1 MINFGFIM
9 DDLYHFPAD
18 GRRLRQWALLSLV
31 NLALVAALGLLL
43 RYKGAFYLP
52 GVNYKYLLNAHSHF
66 AFSGWITTALFVALL
81 YVLARSG
88 GRVGRV
94 YRRLFW
100 FSQLA
105 SGGML
110 ISFVMQ
116 GYGPVAIFFSALS
129 VVFSYWF
136 AFCYWRDLGRA
147 SLPAVVRLCLRLA
160 LVFLV
165 VSSAGPYLL
174 AYSMAHHLGNMTFYY
189 NSIYLYLHFQYNGWF
204 SFGVMGLFFWMLY
217 DRGVQVDGGAFR
229 WFVGLMGAACVPA
242 YGLSL
247 LWMAPPLWVRGLAGV
262 AGAMQVG
269 AIMIL
274 LWLLRD
280 LLPRAGTPKRE
291 GSWMGLLF
299 GLSVL
304 AFIIKIVLQALS
316 VVPSLGAFAFGFR
329 PVIIGYLHLVVLGF
343 VSFFLLG
350 FFIRT
355 GLSAEPGGTARL
367 GLSCFMLGVIA
378 NELILLVQ
386 SGLAMAGVAWMAA
399 PYYLL
404 GVAAL
409 MFVGMVGYVAGRPAI
424 KFMSAVDGG

>member
-1 MINFGFIM
+1 MEEH
-9 DDLYHFPAD
+9 LSFPAD
-18 GRRLRQWALLSLV
+18 GRRLRRWALLSLV
-31 NLALVAALGLLL
+31 NLAVVAALGLLL

-52 GVNYKYLLNAHSHF
+52 GVNYKYLLNSHSHF
-66 AFSGWITTALFVALL
+66 AFSGWVTTALFVGMLHIL
-81 YVLARSG
+81 VRSG
-88 GRVGRV
+88 GSLRRV
-94 YRRLFW
+94 YRWLFW
-100 FSQLA
+100 FNQLA

-110 ISFVMQ
+110 VSFMVQ
-116 GYGPVAIFFSALS
+116 GYGPVAIAFSALS

-136 AFCYWRDLGRA
+136 AFCYWRDSGRC
-147 SLPAVVRLCLRLA
+147 SLPPVVLLCLRLA

-174 AYSMAHHLGNMTFYY
+174 AYSMSHHLGDMVFYY

-204 SFGVMGLFFWMLY
+204 SLGVIGLFFWMLHERGVFVG
-217 DRGVQVDGGAFR
+217 DRGFR

-247 LWMAPPLWVRGLAGV
+247 LWMGPPVWLRGVAALAGV
-262 AGAMQVG
+262 IQVV
-269 AIMIL
+269 AVVIL
-274 LWLLRD
+274 LFRLRELLGRPGMWKYD
-280 LLPRAGTPKRE
+280 VRSA
-291 GSWMGLLF
+291 GLLWT
-299 GLSVL
+299 LSMM
-304 AFIIKIVLQALS
+304 AFVIKISLQALS
-316 VVPSLGAFAFGFR
+316 VVPSLGSFAFGFR

-355 GLSAEPGGTARL
+355 GLSVEPKGPARW
-367 GLSCFMLGVIA
+367 GLTCFVVGVIG
-378 NELILLVQ
+378 NELVLLVQ

-409 MFVGMVGYVAGRPAI
+409 MFVGMVGWVAGQPVT
-424 KFMSAVDGG
+424 KFMSVVDGD

>member
-1 MINFGFIM
+1 MVIFGFIM
-9 DDLYHFPAD
+9 DDLLHFPAD

-66 AFSGWITTALFVALL
+66 AFSGWITTALFVGML
-81 YVLARSG
+81 YILERSG

-94 YRRLFW
+94 YRWLFW
-100 FSQLA
+100 FNQLA

-136 AFCYWRDLGRA
+136 VFCYWRDLGRYL
-147 SLPAVVRLCLRLA
+147 LPPVVRLCLRLA

-204 SFGVMGLFFWMLY
+204 SFGVMGLFFWMLHE
-217 DRGVQVDGGAFR
+217 RGVRVDGGGFR

-247 LWMAPPLWVRGLAGV
+247 LWMAPPLWVRGLAALAAV
-262 AGAMQVG
+262 MQVG
-269 AIMIL
+269 AMVTLGRSLRGRWVGPFGL
-274 LWLLRD
+274 LW
-280 LLPRAGTPKRE
+280 K
-291 GSWMGLLF
+291 
-299 GLSVL
+299 LSMLSFV
-304 AFIIKIVLQALS
+304 IKIVLQALS

-355 GLSAEPGGTARL
+355 GLSAEPGGTARW

-386 SGLAMAGVAWMAA
+386 SGLAMVGVAWMAA

-409 MFVGMVGYVAGRPAI
+409 MFVGMMGLVAGQPVT
-424 KFMSAVDGG
+424 KFMFMVDED